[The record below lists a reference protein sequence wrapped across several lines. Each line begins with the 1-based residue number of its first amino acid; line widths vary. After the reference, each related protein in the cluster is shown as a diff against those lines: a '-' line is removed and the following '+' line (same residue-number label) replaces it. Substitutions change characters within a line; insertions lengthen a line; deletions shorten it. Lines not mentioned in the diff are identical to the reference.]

1 MDIFYVLYLC
11 GIILNIIGTI
21 VELIRLKSFAYIER
35 KYCKRVINSDGEFE
49 YFPKE
54 VYKWQTVKFPASHW
68 MFLLIMCFIP
78 YVGYVLAYCMSLVER
93 EEIEYNANDYYV
105 KKTKLGVMRDKIIHY
120 IAVIFD
126 KPIKLLNYKI

>member
-49 YFPKE
+49 YFPEEGK
-54 VYKWQTVKFPASHW
+54 KWQTVKIPVSEW
-68 MFLLIMCFIP
+68 LFLLMMCFIP
-78 YVGYVLAYCMSLVER
+78 YVGYVLAYCMSVV
-93 EEIEYNANDYYV
+93 EIEDIKDNTYRDYCT
-105 KKTKLGVMRDKIIHY
+105 KKSKLRLML
-120 IAVIFD
+120 D